1 MKAEIIAI
9 GSELTDGAKLDTNT
23 QWLSQQLT
31 DLGVT
36 VHFHTTVAD
45 DLTENVDVLRI
56 AVERADIILVTGG
69 LGPTLDDL
77 TRQAMAALMHADLIL
92 HEPSLAIIREMFAS
106 RGREMP
112 QRNEV
117 QAMFPQGSEPLV
129 NPVGTAPG
137 IWMEVPRQGHR
148 APACIAA
155 MPGVPSEMHRM
166 FQHEVKPR
174 LPDSP
179 QLIRRTRLNC
189 FGLGESHTERLLGDL
204 TARGNDPEVGI
215 TASEATITLRITAR
229 GDTAQQ
235 CDDKIRFASTQA
247 RQLLGHYIFG
257 TEDEDLQDTV
267 IRLLSET
274 SQTVSTV
281 ESGTGGLLSHR
292 LTDVRGFEQCYL
304 GGLILPTESSLQREL
319 ELDATWLRSHGAISE
334 AVVSELAV
342 RCRMRMG
349 TDFSIA
355 ITADRGQSA
364 LQDPAQPAA
373 FVAIASAQDVRVLP
387 VHRIGHWEMHRSRT
401 VKTALNLLRL
411 ELLCAKP
418 GERGTQAS

>member
-9 GSELTDGAKLDTNT
+9 GSELTDGAKLDTNS

-77 TRQAMAALMHADLIL
+77 TRQAMADLVGAELTL
-92 HEPSLAIIREMFAS
+92 HEASLAVIREMFAS

-117 QAMFPQGSEPLV
+117 QAMFPQGSEPLP

-137 IWMEVPRQGHR
+137 IWMEVPRGDGR
-148 APACIAA
+148 FPACIAA
-155 MPGVPSEMHRM
+155 MPGVPSEMRRM
-166 FQHEVKPR
+166 FEKQVKPR
-174 LPDSP
+174 LPVSARV
-179 QLIRRTRLNC
+179 IRRARLNC
-189 FGLGESHTERLLGDL
+189 FGLGESHTEQILGDL

-229 GDTAQQ
+229 GDTEQECA
-235 CDDKIRFASTQA
+235 DKIHSASEIA
-247 RQLLGHYIFG
+247 RRLLGHYVFG
-257 TEDEDLQDTV
+257 TEDEELQHAVVQMLIESGKT
-267 IRLLSET
+267 L
-274 SQTVSTV
+274 STV

-292 LTDVRGFEQCYL
+292 LTDVDGFEKCYV
-304 GGLILPTESSLQREL
+304 GGLILPTETSQQREL
-319 ELDATWLRSHGAISE
+319 ELTAEQYQQHGAISE
-334 AVVSELAV
+334 TIARELASQ
-342 RCRMRMG
+342 CRTRLG
-349 TDFSIA
+349 TDYAIA
-355 ITADRGQSA
+355 ITSDRGGAA
-364 LQDPAQPAA
+364 LTDPAQPAA
-373 FVAIASAQDVRVLP
+373 FVAVAMADDVLTQP
-387 VHRIGHWEMHRSRT
+387 VIRLGDSTMHRSRT

-411 ELLCAKP
+411 RLLNVEP
-418 GERGTQAS
+418 SRS

>member
-1 MKAEIIAI
+1 MKAEVIAI

-45 DLTENVDVLRI
+45 DLDENVDVLRTAI
-56 AVERADIILVTGG
+56 ERADIVLITGG

-77 TRQAMAALMHADLIL
+77 TRQAMAALIDVELKL
-92 HEPSLAIIREMFAS
+92 HQPSLDTIREMFQ
-106 RGREMP
+106 RFRREMP

-117 QAMFPQGSEPLV
+117 QAMFPEGSEPLP

-137 IWMEVPRQGHR
+137 IWLEVPREGHR
-148 APACIAA
+148 PSACIAA

-166 FQHEVKPR
+166 FVEQVKPR
-174 LPDSP
+174 LPVSAKI
-179 QLIRRTRLNC
+179 IRRARLNC
-189 FGLGESHTERLLGDL
+189 FGLGESHTEQILGDL

-229 GDTAQQ
+229 GDSEQQ
-235 CDDKIRFASTQA
+235 CDEKIKTTSEAAHR
-247 RQLLGHYIFG
+247 LLSHYIFG
-257 TEDEDLQDTV
+257 TEDEELQHSVVQMLID
-267 IRLLSET
+267 
-274 SQTVSTV
+274 SQRTAASV

-304 GGLILPTESSLQREL
+304 GGLILPTETSQQREL
-319 ELDATWLRSHGAISE
+319 DISDELMAEQGPISE
-334 AVVSELAV
+334 TIACELAS
-342 RCRMRMG
+342 RCRARLG
-349 TDFSIA
+349 ADLAIA
-355 ITADRGQSA
+355 ITSDRGMAA
-364 LQDPAQPAA
+364 LKDPSHPAA
-373 FVAIASAQDVRVLP
+373 YVAVASDDNVRVLP
-387 VHRIGHWEMHRSRT
+387 VNRLGNWTMHRSRT

-411 ELLCAKP
+411 ELLGINP
-418 GERGTQAS
+418 TS

>member
-45 DLTENVDVLRI
+45 DLAENVDVLHI

-77 TRQAMAALMHADLIL
+77 TRQAMAALMQVELTL
-92 HEPSLAIIREMFAS
+92 HEPSLAVIREMFAS

-117 QAMFPQGSEPLV
+117 QAMFPLGSEPLP

-137 IWMEVPRQGHR
+137 IWCEVPRKGDR
-148 APACIAA
+148 PPACIAA

-166 FQHEVKPR
+166 FEHEVKSR
-174 LPDSP
+174 LPVSAKV
-179 QLIRRTRLNC
+179 IRRARLNC
-189 FGLGESHTERLLGDL
+189 FGLGESHTEQILGDL

-229 GDTAQQ
+229 GDTTEQ
-235 CDDKIRFASTQA
+235 CDHKIRTASEAAQ
-247 RQLLGHYIFG
+247 QLLGHYIFG
-257 TEDEDLQDTV
+257 TEDDDLQHAV
-267 IRLLSET
+267 VRLLT
-274 SQTVSTV
+274 NTRQTVASV

-292 LTDVRGFEQCYL
+292 LTDVRGFEECYV
-304 GGLILPTESSLQREL
+304 GGLILPTEAAQQREFEFST
-319 ELDATWLRSHGAISE
+319 ELFQEHGAISD
-334 AVVSELAV
+334 VVACELAR
-342 RCRMRMG
+342 RCRTRLG
-349 TDFSIA
+349 TDYAIA
-355 ITADRGQSA
+355 ITSDRGRA
-364 LQDPAQPAA
+364 AFADPSQPAA
-373 FVAIASAQDVRVLP
+373 YVAVAFADGVRAQPVL
-387 VHRIGHWEMHRSRT
+387 RLGDWTMHRSRT

-411 ELLCAKP
+411 ELLAGRSLDDIGK
-418 GERGTQAS
+418 G